1 MAGCLASLKIVGLE
15 MFGTLQIAFFNLA
28 DQSFVNLYLSPLL
41 DWRYMNGYNIAPKE
55 NTSANM
61 SESRRLQQ
69 N

>member
-1 MAGCLASLKIVGLE
+1 MGGCLVSLKIVGLE
-15 MFGTLQIAFFNLA
+15 MFGVLQMAYFNLA